1 MPLSKYIGSVIVLLL
16 GFLFLGRQG
25 PSAAKLQEKSSEELI
40 VITMEI
46 PPRELLSKP
55 GEKPYRVD
63 AKLYVKVI
71 AKNESDQR
79 IRVKVV
85 DPYYQNRPR
94 LFKNGQLV
102 AYRKEIAELIRSKDS
117 DPQFMNMRRTLFLE
131 PYSSAALP
139 ELDLNDWY
147 GPLEPGSYRLI
158 NPYRPQIYG
167 RWTAESAPLLFE
179 VVKQQ

>member
-1 MPLSKYIGSVIVLLL
+1 MPLSKYTVSVIILFL
-16 GFLFLGRQG
+16 GFLFLGR
-25 PSAAKLQEKSSEELI
+25 PSAANFQNKSSEEFI

-131 PYSSAALP
+131 PYSSADLQ

-167 RWTAESAPLLFE
+167 RWTAESTPLLFE
-179 VVKQQ
+179 VVKQ

>member
-1 MPLSKYIGSVIVLLL
+1 MPSRKYIVLVIVLFSSFLL
-16 GFLFLGRQG
+16 ARQG
-25 PSAAKLQEKSSEELI
+25 SSAAKVQDKLSEDLI
-40 VITMEI
+40 VITLEI
-46 PPRELLSKP
+46 PARELLSKP
-55 GEKPYRVD
+55 GEKPYRVSD
-63 AKLYVKVI
+63 KPYIKVI
-71 AKNESDQR
+71 AKNESDQG
-79 IRVKVV
+79 IRAKVV

-94 LFKNGQLV
+94 LFRNGQLV
-102 AYRKEIAELIRSKDS
+102 AYRKEIAELIRAKDS
-117 DPQFMNMRRTLFLE
+117 DPQFMNMRRALYLE

>member
-1 MPLSKYIGSVIVLLL
+1 MPSQKLIVVVIVLFAS
-16 GFLFLGRQG
+16 FLLGRQE
-25 PSAAKLQEKSSEELI
+25 PSAAKLQNKSSEELI

-46 PPRELLSKP
+46 PSRELLSKP

-71 AKNESDQR
+71 AKNESDQQ

-131 PYSSAALP
+131 PYSSADLQ

-158 NPYRPQIYG
+158 NPYRPEIYG
-167 RWTAESAPLLFE
+167 PWTAESAPLLFE
-179 VVKQQ
+179 VVRQQ